1 LSAAVP
7 PPTTPPLDNS
17 QRSDRQRQLN
27 AQLAGMD
34 QELHTLRG
42 LIEALVLIG
51 NRNADEDVAPYAVFA
66 VAQAAESALATVSEQ
81 WQAAF
86 DLS

>member
-1 LSAAVP
+1 
-7 PPTTPPLDNS
+7 
-17 QRSDRQRQLN
+17 
-27 AQLAGMD
+27 MD